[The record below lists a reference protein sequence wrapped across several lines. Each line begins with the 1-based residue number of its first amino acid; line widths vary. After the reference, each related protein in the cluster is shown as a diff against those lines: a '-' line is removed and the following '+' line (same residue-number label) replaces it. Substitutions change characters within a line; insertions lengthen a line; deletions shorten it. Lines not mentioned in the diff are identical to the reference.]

1 MKVIIQWLKDQYPQY
16 TAAGGVISISQEHA
30 RNPNFFQHTNTEDL
44 KYNGINVTLIKAF
57 LSSAKRKSN
66 GKICSFS
73 NIRKFHD
80 SILFG
85 AEQASEVLPQIY
97 HQEIQKFLESFKK
110 ESVKAKRQGNV
121 DEHDADQIPLPLYS
135 YICEWAVAAGNIFAW
150 TFTVCQWNCMG
161 RSASI
166 DPLGIHNFTI
176 GVDSF
181 KITYHGDSKTD
192 SAGYYASPKNLYSNP
207 FKPHICPAT
216 ALGIWLSLR
225 NEAFTKDR
233 DSIFLDNGTLGS
245 AAHRYCQQLV
255 ELLAGHHDEV
265 RQNCRA
271 ERVKSHGLS
280 QERVCYPCNKWNHC
294 SSTTSISG

>member
-1 MKVIIQWLKDQYPQY
+1 MPGGRGHPAFCSKGTDEPVVIIRGNIDVHDEHLGQIQETEDNRRKLKTKQEHRNRLKVIIQWLKDQYPQY

-44 KYNGINVTLIKAF
+44 KYNEINVTLIKAF

-97 HQEIQKFLESFKK
+97 HQEIQTFLESFKK

-135 YICEWAVAAGNIFAW
+135 HICEWTVAAGNIFVWA
-150 TFTVCQWNCMG
+150 FTLCQWNCMG
-161 RSASI
+161 
-166 DPLGIHNFTI
+166 
-176 GVDSF
+176 
-181 KITYHGDSKTD
+181 
-192 SAGYYASPKNLYSNP
+192 
-207 FKPHICPAT
+207 
-216 ALGIWLSLR
+216 
-225 NEAFTKDR
+225 
-233 DSIFLDNGTLGS
+233 
-245 AAHRYCQQLV
+245 
-255 ELLAGHHDEV
+255 
-265 RQNCRA
+265 
-271 ERVKSHGLS
+271 
-280 QERVCYPCNKWNHC
+280 
-294 SSTTSISG
+294 

>member
-1 MKVIIQWLKDQYPQY
+1 MV
-16 TAAGGVISISQEHA
+16 V
-30 RNPNFFQHTNTEDL
+30 
-44 KYNGINVTLIKAF
+44 
-57 LSSAKRKSN
+57 
-66 GKICSFS
+66 
-73 NIRKFHD
+73 
-80 SILFG
+80 
-85 AEQASEVLPQIY
+85 
-97 HQEIQKFLESFKK
+97 
-110 ESVKAKRQGNV
+110 
-121 DEHDADQIPLPLYS
+121 
-135 YICEWAVAAGNIFAW
+135 
-150 TFTVCQWNCMG
+150 

-265 RQNCRA
+265 RQYCRA
-271 ERVKSHGLS
+271 ERVKSHGLRKGS
-280 QERVCYPCNKWNHC
+280 ATHAT
-294 SSTTSISG
+294 SGTTVPSPLPSVARRGE